1 MHGRSRGT
9 PRIANRLLKRVRDYA
24 VVLGNGNI
32 TEEIAKI
39 ALDKLEIDELG
50 LELKGEQKEKFDEII
65 RLFYE
70 TEQYYFTLSYS
81 LGVKYGEDLNKL

>member
-24 VVLGNGNI
+24 AVLGDGAI

-39 ALDKLEIDELG
+39 ALEKLEIDELRFG
-50 LELKGEQKEKFDEII
+50 
-65 RLFYE
+65 
-70 TEQYYFTLSYS
+70 
-81 LGVKYGEDLNKL
+81 